1 MRRLAHGSRGYMA
14 EKQETTLISDDIV
27 FKGSVETDHPVLVEG
42 RLSGSL
48 IARGKV
54 QIAANAVV
62 EANVSAREIDL
73 EGTMQGNI
81 LHADLVTLHPS
92 AKLNGDI
99 SCAQLEIQ
107 RGAKH
112 SGTTVM
118 K

>member
-1 MRRLAHGSRGYMA
+1 MA
-14 EKQETTLISDDIV
+14 EKQESTVISDDMV
-27 FKGSVETDHPVLVEG
+27 FRGTVETDHPVLIEG
-42 RLSGSL
+42 KLAGSL

-54 QIAANAVV
+54 HIAASAVV
-62 EANVSAREIDL
+62 EANVSAREVQL

-99 SCAQLEIQ
+99 SCTQLEVQ

>member
-1 MRRLAHGSRGYMA
+1 M
-14 EKQETTLISDDIV
+14 V
-27 FKGSVETDHPVLVEG
+27 FKGTVETDHPVLVEG
-42 RLSGSL
+42 KLSGSL

-54 QIAANAVV
+54 QIAASATV

-73 EGTMQGNI
+73 EGSMQGNI
-81 LHADLVTLHPS
+81 LHADLVRLYPS
-92 AKLNGDI
+92 ARLNGDI
-99 SCAQLEIQ
+99 SCAQLEVQ

>member
-1 MRRLAHGSRGYMA
+1 MA
-14 EKQETTLISDDIV
+14 EKQETTVISDDMI
-27 FKGSVETDHPVLVEG
+27 FKGTVETDHPVLVEG
-42 RLSGSL
+42 KLSGSP

-54 QIAANAVV
+54 QIAAKATV
-62 EANVSAREIDL
+62 EANVSAREIDI
-73 EGTMQGNI
+73 EGSMQGNI

-92 AKLNGDI
+92 AKLTGDI
-99 SCAQLEIQ
+99 SCAQLEVQ

>member
-1 MRRLAHGSRGYMA
+1 MA
-14 EKQETTLISDDIV
+14 EKQESTIISDDMV
-27 FKGSVETDHPVLVEG
+27 FKGTVETDHPVIVEG
-42 RLSGSL
+42 KLSGTL

-54 QIAANAVV
+54 QIVAGAAV
-62 EANVSAREIDL
+62 EANVSARELDI
-73 EGTMQGNI
+73 EGEMQGNI